1 MFLHI
6 IQRKNSTGLYQAAGQ
21 RLGGGMVWAYCA
33 FFTPC
38 NCHRVYVTKYASV
51 DKWLINPFEKDDAK
65 MKWLLI
71 VFVLLGL
78 YGGVS
83 AEPICTHIDMAWLA
97 RQAPLPEDARIVHK
111 KDQGNL
117 CEVVLAL
124 EGDLV
129 PVYAGKD
136 FLLVGKLFKN
146 RKFITGE
153 TLDSLEEVA
162 REERLKA
169 DEREALDKEKRK
181 AVLQKNLK
189 VLADLTL
196 FSFKPGK
203 ADRFLYVITDP
214 NCSYCKKLLPELE
227 ILAMEN
233 HIEIRVILFPVLGS
247 ESREMAAQAIC
258 EKLSYEAYGKMKFV
272 PGAKCSQA
280 DLLLEKTMPFFSDAG
295 FSFVPVVISGDGTW
309 VVEGN
314 DLAQVK
320 QHLGISCDQ
329 VDGVSP
335 AGCTKD

>member
-1 MFLHI
+1 
-6 IQRKNSTGLYQAAGQ
+6 
-21 RLGGGMVWAYCA
+21 
-33 FFTPC
+33 
-38 NCHRVYVTKYASV
+38 
-51 DKWLINPFEKDDAK
+51 
-65 MKWLLI
+65 MKWMLMF
-71 VFVLLGL
+71 FVLLGVCP
-78 YGGVS
+78 GVS
-83 AEPICTHIDMAWLA
+83 AEPICTHIDMDWLVK
-97 RQAPLPEDARIVHK
+97 QAPLPEDARIVHK
-111 KDQGNL
+111 KDQGGV

-146 RKFITGE
+146 QKFITGE
-153 TLDSLEEVA
+153 TLDSLAEVA

-181 AVLQKNLK
+181 AFLQKNIT

-203 ADRFLYVITDP
+203 VERFVYVITDP

-247 ESREMAAQAIC
+247 ESRGMATQAIC
-258 EKLSYEAYGKMKFV
+258 QKLSYEAYGQMKFV
-272 PGAKCSQA
+272 PDSPDCSQA

-295 FSFVPVVISGDGTW
+295 FSFVPVVISGDGAW

-314 DLAQVK
+314 DMAQVK
-320 QHLGISCDQ
+320 QHLGISCDE

-335 AGCTKD
+335 KGCAKD